1 MDRVRTSKSAVILLL
16 VGFLLCGFLHVA
28 LYGVPLTD
36 NIVQLVCGSV
46 TVAWGFFVWKRV
58 TDPVVRNLLVGVA
71 GFLMMYFVLQFL
83 RYKLITGVSLDIK
96 RFTGYMYEIPAMMV
110 ILLCYY
116 AAVAIDWDY
125 RKVPAAAVVLP
136 GVIAGVLLLGV
147 LTNDL
152 HFLAY
157 SFPGGEMIDNGEEVR
172 GILYYAAFLFKA
184 VLLISAFVLVYWKRR
199 GFAGRWMRWLP
210 LLIGGL
216 AVLYVILYILHREPY
231 ALGVRI
237 WNTGD
242 VYGFAFLGVLEA
254 CIQSG
259 MIPANKDYEGLF
271 SLSQLPVV
279 IRDREGKICYRT
291 AGAEEGLTASDS
303 LEIRR
308 HEIRT
313 GAVEYG
319 VDLSRV
325 QELSRRLE
333 EANRQIE
340 SRNDYLREE
349 NQLKKERARVETRS
363 QMYDRIMD
371 VLKLQTD
378 QVDALLDEQETDLAD
393 RLPRIAVLSAY
404 IKRRCNME
412 VLSMEGDLPFEELV
426 TAVGESLE
434 YLKLCGVRT
443 AVSATGTGAF
453 PPRMV
458 TEAYEHGQALIESC
472 LESLTDLAVHLSAGP
487 DRLEIRM
494 MIRADRVDFTGPP
507 EGYGGSGFRSKL
519 AVTTE
524 GQDRIIVLTLIKGGE
539 DE

>member
-1 MDRVRTSKSAVILLL
+1 MDRVRTPKSAVVLLIA
-16 VGFLLCGFLHVA
+16 GFFLCGFLHVA

-46 TVAWGFFVWKRV
+46 ALAWGFFVWKRV
-58 TDPVVRNLLVGVA
+58 TDPVVRNLLVAVA

-83 RYKLITGVSLDIK
+83 RYKLITGLSLDVK

-116 AAVAIDWDY
+116 TAVSIDRDRW
-125 RKVPAAAVVLP
+125 KVHAAAVVLP
-136 GVIAGVLLLGV
+136 GVIAVLLMIGV

-157 SFPGGEMIDNGEEVR
+157 SYPGGLMIDNGEEVR
-172 GILYYAAFLFKA
+172 GILYYAAFLFKM
-184 VLLISAFVLVYWKRR
+184 VLSISAFLLLFWKRR
-199 GFAGRWMRWLP
+199 GFAGRLLRWVP

-216 AVLYVILYILHREPY
+216 AVLYIILYIFQREPY
-231 ALGVRI
+231 AFGVRI
-237 WNTGD
+237 WNMGE
-242 VYGFAFLGVLEA
+242 VYGFSILAVLEA

-271 SLSQLPVV
+271 ALSQLPAV
-279 IRDREGKICYRT
+279 IRDREGEICYRT
-291 AGAEEGLTASDS
+291 AGAEAGLTASGS
-303 LEIRR
+303 LEIRS
-308 HEIRT
+308 HEIKN
-313 GAVEYG
+313 GSVEYS

-340 SRNDYLREE
+340 SRNAYLREE
-349 NQLKKERARVETRS
+349 NRLKKERARVETRS
-363 QMYDRIMD
+363 RMYDRIMEA
-371 VLKLQTD
+371 LRPQTD
-378 QVDALLDEQETDLAD
+378 QVDALLDAQETELAD

-443 AVSATGTGAF
+443 AVSAAGTGVF
-453 PPRMV
+453 PARMV

-472 LESLTDLAVHLSAGP
+472 LESLTDLAVHLSAGSG
-487 DRLEIRM
+487 RLETRM
-494 MIRADRVDFTGPP
+494 MIRADRVDFIGPP
-507 EGYGGSGFRSKL
+507 EGYGGPGFRSKL
-519 AVTTE
+519 SVTTE

>member
-16 VGFLLCGFLHVA
+16 AGFLLCGFLHVA

-83 RYKLITGVSLDIK
+83 RYKLITEVSLDIK

-110 ILLCYY
+110 ILLCFY
-116 AAVAIDWDY
+116 AAVSIDRDRW
-125 RKVPAAAVVLP
+125 KIPAAAVVLP
-136 GVIAGVLLLGV
+136 GVLAGVLLLGV

-157 SFPGGEMIDNGEEVR
+157 SFPSGVMIDNGEEVR

-184 VLLISAFVLVYWKRR
+184 VLLISAFVLLFWKRR

-216 AVLYVILYILHREPY
+216 AILYIFLYIFHHEPY
-231 ALGVRI
+231 AFGVRI
-237 WNTGD
+237 WNMGE
-242 VYGFAFLGVLEA
+242 VYGFSFLIVLEA

-271 SLSQLPVV
+271 SLSQLPAV
-279 IRDREGKICYRT
+279 IRDREGRICYRT
-291 AGAEEGLTASDS
+291 TGTKEGLTASDS
-303 LEIRR
+303 MEIRS
-308 HEIRT
+308 HEIRN
-313 GAVEYG
+313 GRVDYG

-325 QELSRRLE
+325 RELSQRLE
-333 EANRQIE
+333 EANRQVE
-340 SRNDYLREE
+340 SRNAYLREE
-349 NQLKKERARVETRS
+349 NRLKKERIRVETRS
-363 QMYDRIMD
+363 RMYDQIME
-371 VLKLQTD
+371 VLKPQTD
-378 QVDALLDEQETDLAD
+378 QVDGLLDQQEADLTD

-443 AVSATGTGAF
+443 AISATGTGAF

-519 AVTTE
+519 SVTTE
-524 GQDRIIVLTLIKGGE
+524 GQDRIIVLTLIKGGDGE
-539 DE
+539 